1 MFVVFSKIGGIVFLE
16 EVKRFGQN
24 ALKVIEHKI
33 LRYQQF
39 ENVVTLENF
48 LARYFKMYRN
58 KNLQNLENLY
68 KFSEIKISKKL

>member
-33 LRYQQF
+33 LRYQ
-39 ENVVTLENF
+39 
-48 LARYFKMYRN
+48 
-58 KNLQNLENLY
+58 
-68 KFSEIKISKKL
+68 